1 MAGNG
6 VVPGGPVPDAPV
18 ADAPVADVPVADVP
32 VADVLLPGL
41 RVPGN
46 RVSPR
51 AVRYWAARAIVNGLI
66 LIAAEC
72 VVIVAGGLPS
82 GWWAAVA
89 ATALL
94 GAAHAAIMPV
104 WRFRVHRWEVTD
116 EALYTRSGW
125 FSVHWR
131 IAPISRI
138 QTVDSHRSFGERIFG
153 LANVTATTASAAG
166 PVHIHGLDRQ
176 TADRLL
182 DRLALA
188 TGQAPGD
195 AT

>member
-1 MAGNG
+1 MAT
-6 VVPGGPVPDAPV
+6 DRTAE
-18 ADAPVADVPVADVP
+18 A
-32 VADVLLPGL
+32 LLPGL

-46 RVSPR
+46 RVSRRAISYWTAR
-51 AVRYWAARAIVNGLI
+51 AVLSGGTIVLAVVIGAAADGFSAAWIAAIV
-66 LIAAEC
+66 AT
-72 VVIVAGGLPS
+72 
-82 GWWAAVA
+82 AVA
-89 ATALL
+89 A
-94 GAAHAAIMPV
+94 AAHALIMPR
-104 WRFRVHRWEVTD
+104 WRYRVHRWEVTD

-138 QTVDSHRSFGERIFG
+138 QTIDSHRSFGERLFG

-166 PVHIHGLDRQ
+166 PVRIHGLDRKL
-176 TADRLL
+176 ADTLL
-182 DRLALA
+182 DQLAVA

>member
-1 MAGNG
+1 MRMAGNAT
-6 VVPGGPVPDAPV
+6 GPDL
-18 ADAPVADVPVADVP
+18 
-32 VADVLLPGL
+32 LLPGL

-51 AVRYWAARAIVNGLI
+51 AVRYWTARAIVNGLI
-66 LIAAEC
+66 LIAVESI
-72 VVIVAGGLPS
+72 VIVAGGLPAA
-82 GWWAAVA
+82 WWAAVA
-89 ATALL
+89 VTAAL
-94 GAAHAAIMPV
+94 GAAHAVIMPV

-131 IAPISRI
+131 IAPVSRI
-138 QTVDSHRSFGERIFG
+138 QTIDSHRSFGERIFG

-176 TADRLL
+176 TADLLL
-182 DRLALA
+182 DRLALV